1 MVAIDPKAK
10 ELLAKHK
17 AVLMKAEMGA
27 KAGKPLELPF
37 AFAIGKTKTEHG
49 LMIDLHKKP
58 MALGAEIVKTHKN
71 HKGLAFGTITIVN
84 DGGKLFADIEMHKKV
99 GSLRNKLQ
107 ECLNAQGLNK
117 YKVRLPTGTEDDED
131 EGEDQDD
138 DAQAASSNDDDD
150 DDAASPQVARR
161 GGGAA
166 DDDSDSDTDSD
177 DDGDAATGR
186 AAKSDADDEGDEDED
201 EDADATAA
209 APKPKGAAL
218 PGPTL
223 VQLRKIS
230 LNHRAVT
237 SSLVGGIND
246 LHQKITADYSD
257 QSEKFVQELEK
268 SLGQMQRVIDKLNH
282 KLALALDKACE
293 STDPQQ
299 QKLYLKAVKTLT
311 AELITFA
318 ASDKMCEH
326 LKNNPWGVDLDI
338 KTRVI
343 NHCKDVA
350 KAQPKDI

>member
-37 AFAIGKTKTEHG
+37 AFALGKTKTEHG
-49 LMIDLHKKP
+49 LLIDLHKKP

-117 YKVRLPTGTEDDED
+117 YKVRLPTGTEDDEED
-131 EGEDQDD
+131 EGQDD

-150 DDAASPQVARR
+150 DDAPSPQVARR

-166 DDDSDSDTDSD
+166 DDDDSDSDTDSD
-177 DDGDAATGR
+177 DDGDASTGR
-186 AAKSDADDEGDEDED
+186 AAKSDADDEGDEDE
-201 EDADATAA
+201 EQEPPPA
-209 APKPKGAAL
+209 GAI

-223 VQLRKIS
+223 VTLRKIS
-230 LNHRAVT
+230 LGHRQLM
-237 SSLVGGIND
+237 SSLVGNINE
-246 LHQKITADYSD
+246 LHQKITADYAD
-257 QSEKFVQELEK
+257 QDSKFVQELEK
-268 SLGQMQRVIDKLNH
+268 SLEKMQAVVEKLNH
-282 KLALALDKACE
+282 KLALAMDKACE
-293 STDPQQ
+293 ATDPKQ
-299 QKLYLKAVKTLT
+299 QKLYLKAVKALT

-318 ASDKMCEH
+318 ASDKMVDH

-343 NHCKDVA
+343 SHCKDVA
-350 KAQPKDI
+350 KALPKDLA